1 LNPHQDRPFP
11 GTGRPSI
18 AAPAKRPL
26 PPRPLVAVIALQ
38 PLPGSP
44 LHAGSHRA
52 ILERA
57 LADAR
62 LYAGAGVDALLIE
75 NSYDLPYTRPPL
87 PAAAVRLVTR
97 IARELRSLFP
107 GPIGIQLLEAANET
121 ALEIAAET
129 DLDFVRVE
137 GYVFA
142 HVGGAGLIQGCAGP
156 LLRLRRNRN
165 AGHIRIF
172 ADLKKKHCAHALTA
186 DLDIVD
192 ELKQA
197 EFFLVDGV
205 IVTGPRTGEAPALR
219 ELRRV
224 RRHAHVPVWIGSG
237 ITPRNL
243 PRYFKE
249 ADGFIVGS
257 AFRTGGDFLGS
268 TDPGRLRAFLA
279 VWNRC
284 RSEQASG
291 DRTSPTPP
299 APRPYQ

>member
-1 LNPHQDRPFP
+1 M
-11 GTGRPSI
+11 
-18 AAPAKRPL
+18 
-26 PPRPLVAVIALQ
+26 AVVALQ

-57 LADAR
+57 LADAH
-62 LYAGAGVDALLIE
+62 LYQRAGVDALLIE
-75 NSYDLPYTRPPL
+75 NSYDLPYTQPPL
-87 PAAAVRLVTR
+87 PGPAIRLVTR

-129 DLDFVRVE
+129 DLDFLRVE

-142 HVGGAGLIQGCAGP
+142 HVGGAGIIQGCAGR
-156 LLRLRRNRN
+156 LLRLRRRLR
-165 AGHIRIF
+165 AEHIRIF

-197 EFFLVDGV
+197 EFFLADGV
-205 IVTGPRTGEAPALR
+205 IVTGPRTGEAPALQ
-219 ELRRV
+219 ELHRV

-237 ITPRNL
+237 ITPTNL

-257 AFRTGGDFLGS
+257 AFRTGGDFFGS
-268 TDPGRLRAFLA
+268 TDPERLRAFLET
-279 VWNRC
+279 WRRC
-284 RSEQASG
+284 RDAS
-291 DRTSPTPP
+291 RHR
-299 APRPYQ
+299 A